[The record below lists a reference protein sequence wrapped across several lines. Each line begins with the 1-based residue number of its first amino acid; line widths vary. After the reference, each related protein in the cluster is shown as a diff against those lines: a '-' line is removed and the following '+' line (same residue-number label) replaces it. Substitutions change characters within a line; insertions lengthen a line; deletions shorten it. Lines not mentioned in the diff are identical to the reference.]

1 MENILE
7 EVKIWKRWVTP
18 IRLLYVAGNIKNYFL
33 KKNRSTST
41 VNALL
46 VSLKILIEN

>member
-18 IRLLYVAGNIKNYFL
+18 IRLLYVAGNIKNYL
-33 KKNRSTST
+33 KKNRSTSM